1 MRKNSLFIILSIF
14 SMSLF
19 AQNNSNFNGLSISTG
34 NIHPDGPNF
43 GVALQKQLIHVRE
56 FDSLVKYDVIYELK
70 NTTSSFCTVNTVM
83 PLNIYFNE
91 FEYGK
96 RTEMLDQLATITTFS
111 DIFTVQDRALDTREQ
126 IRDNFQN
133 RLFVRK
139 YISVDNLKAL
149 GIQIDLFRN
158 NVRIN
163 IKKIMCEIK
172 FVDETPLYIPK
183 NTEVLR
189 MEIKFLVDMN
199 FSPDEQTTIMAFVA
213 MPAMMAGIGQE
224 ETFTSYDLGYEKNW
238 AGKIDALYIEHDLFS
253 ATPVLPT
260 RMNNYTSKTSGDR
273 SQVII
278 FKDVT
283 PIATDR
289 IAFFD
294 VRGANKC
301 NNNNL
306 YTEQLLIPSAVINMN
321 ASSWVKTDLEM
332 DKRYYA
338 PTTLIAYSDSIPL
351 YQTGNP
357 TSFDIFSKDLHEITY
372 NNGSLN
378 NLITNTCKN
387 NQPAISIKESGSA
400 VFAFDIAD
408 YYADDSSYLG
418 VENLGRQTCWCEG
431 IAGAGAGE
439 YIEFELT
446 QPARSIKIYNGNQSS
461 RAVFDASSKA
471 DIILLTN
478 LDGNTINPNGTV
490 KSQYRSSI
498 IDLTILNVYELKL
511 PAGKYR
517 LTVEEID
524 KGTTSTTCLSTIM
537 FDFILEDE
545 WYQRSHGMLSS
556 FVGKK

>member
-1 MRKNSLFIILSIF
+1 MRKKSLFIIFSII
-14 SMSLF
+14 SISVF
-19 AQNNSNFNGLSISTG
+19 AQNKSNFNGMSISTG
-34 NIHPDGPNF
+34 NIHPDGSNF

-70 NTTSSFCTVNTVM
+70 NSTTSFCTVNTVM

-96 RTEMLDQLATITTFS
+96 RAELLDQLATITTFS

-139 YISVDNLKAL
+139 YISIDNLKAM
-149 GIQIDLFRN
+149 GIQFDLFRN

-183 NTEVLR
+183 NTEVLKL
-189 MEIKFLVDMN
+189 EIKFIVDMN
-199 FSPDEQTTIMAFVA
+199 FSPDETATIMAFMA

-224 ETFTSYDLGYEKNW
+224 ETYTSYEFGYEKNW
-238 AGKIDALYIEHDLFS
+238 AGKIDALYIDHDLFS
-253 ATPVLPT
+253 TTPVMPKRLT
-260 RMNNYTSKTSGDR
+260 NYTTRTSGDR
-273 SQVII
+273 SQVLIY
-278 FKDVT
+278 KDIT

-289 IAFFD
+289 FAFFD
-294 VRGANKC
+294 IRGTNKC
-301 NNNNL
+301 NNNSL
-306 YTEQLLIPSAVINMN
+306 YTEQLLIPAAVTNMN

-332 DKRYYA
+332 ENRFYA
-338 PTTLIAYSDSIPL
+338 PTSLIAYSDSIPT

-357 TSFDIFSKDLHEITY
+357 TGFDIFGKDLDEKIY

-378 NLITNTCKN
+378 NLISNNCKN
-387 NQPAISIKESGSA
+387 NQPSITFKESGNP

-431 IAGAGAGE
+431 VPGAGAGE
-439 YIEFELT
+439 YIEFEIT
-446 QPARSIKIYNGNQSS
+446 QPARAIKIYNGNQSS
-461 RAVFDASSKA
+461 KAVFDASSKA
-471 DIILLTN
+471 DIIVITN
-478 LDGNTINPNGTV
+478 LDGNTINPNATN
-490 KSQYRSSI
+490 KSVYRSSI
-498 IDLTILNVYELKL
+498 IDLAILNVYELKL

-517 LTVEEID
+517 LTIEEID
-524 KGTTSTTCLSTIM
+524 KGTVSTTCLSTIM
-537 FDFILEDE
+537 FDFILDDE
-545 WYQRSHGMLSS
+545 WYQRALGMLSS
-556 FVGKK
+556 FMGKK